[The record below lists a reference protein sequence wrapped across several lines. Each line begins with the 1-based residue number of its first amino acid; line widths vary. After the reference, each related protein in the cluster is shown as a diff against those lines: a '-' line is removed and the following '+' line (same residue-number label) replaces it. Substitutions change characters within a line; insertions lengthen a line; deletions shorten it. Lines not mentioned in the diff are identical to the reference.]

1 MVNFE
6 VILGQN
12 YKKLTE
18 VILEVIRNQA
28 QGVAA
33 TLASVPEIPLD
44 LNFNL
49 DLPRTLPKKRF
60 FFPENYLTELW
71 QSLGTFKT

>member
-18 VILEVIRNQA
+18 VTLEVRHNQA

-33 TLASVPEIPLD
+33 TLASVSEIPLD
-44 LNFNL
+44 FNL
-49 DLPRTLPKKRF
+49 DLPRTLPKERF
-60 FFPENYLTELW
+60 F
-71 QSLGTFKT
+71 

>member
-18 VILEVIRNQA
+18 EILELRRNQA

-33 TLASVPEIPLD
+33 TLTSAPEIPLD
-44 LNFNL
+44 LNL
-49 DLPRTLPKKRF
+49 DLPSTLPKKGIF
-60 FFPENYLTELW
+60 
-71 QSLGTFKT
+71 

>member
-6 VILGQN
+6 VILGQH

-18 VILEVIRNQA
+18 VILELRRNQA
-28 QGVAA
+28 QGVAT
-33 TLASVPEIPLD
+33 TLASVTEIPLD

-49 DLPRTLPKKRF
+49 DLPGKYSSEKA
-60 FFPENYLTELW
+60 FPL
-71 QSLGTFKT
+71 K